1 MSYQAGDRVIV
12 NMRDLSPELIPAL
25 PWRELPGT
33 VIESPFPGLYN
44 VRLDD
49 AIGGYETLMD
59 LGEDRLMPHP
69 GPVDDHPLQG

>member
-1 MSYQAGDRVIV
+1 MSYQAGDRVVV

-25 PWRELPGT
+25 PWPALPGT

-44 VRLDD
+44 IRLDTP
-49 AIGGYETLMD
+49 IEGHETLMD

-69 GPVDDHPLQG
+69 DVAGGLPFS